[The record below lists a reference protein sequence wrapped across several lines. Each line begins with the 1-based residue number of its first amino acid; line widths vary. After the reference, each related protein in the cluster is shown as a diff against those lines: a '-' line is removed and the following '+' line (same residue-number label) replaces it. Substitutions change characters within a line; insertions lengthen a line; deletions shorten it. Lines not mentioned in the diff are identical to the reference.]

1 MEFITDKRRAM
12 PEARTWRGE
21 GGVQSR
27 QDPEPFE
34 KRGESRGRTRPTNQ
48 EVK

>member
-12 PEARTWRGE
+12 TEARTSGR
-21 GGVQSR
+21 VQSR

-34 KRGESRGRTRPTNQ
+34 KRGEERENQ
-48 EVK
+48 TYKPGG